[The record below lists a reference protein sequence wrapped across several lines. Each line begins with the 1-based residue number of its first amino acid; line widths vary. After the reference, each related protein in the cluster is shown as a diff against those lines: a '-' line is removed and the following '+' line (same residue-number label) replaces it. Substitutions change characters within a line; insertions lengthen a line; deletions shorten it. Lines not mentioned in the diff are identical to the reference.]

1 MKQLLRKLSKLA
13 DSPSASYVLLRSES
27 AAPERNGRRSS
38 SSSSCGGEGDEGGCE
53 VVPEGH
59 LPVCVGE
66 EMERFVVSAESL
78 NHPLFA
84 ELLRLSAQEYGYDQ
98 KGVLRI
104 PCPAGI
110 FRTILDI
117 LRRTDGV
124 AVAAGVDLE
133 NLLLRL
139 AAVGSASS

>member
-38 SSSSCGGEGDEGGCE
+38 SSSGEEGDEGGCE

-139 AAVGSASS
+139 AAVDNASS